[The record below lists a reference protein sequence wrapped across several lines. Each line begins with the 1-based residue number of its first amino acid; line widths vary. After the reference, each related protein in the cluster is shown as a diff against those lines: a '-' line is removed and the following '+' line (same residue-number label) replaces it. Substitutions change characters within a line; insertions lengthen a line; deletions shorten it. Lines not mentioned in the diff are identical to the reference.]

1 MDREMKSINR
11 ILTAP
16 FTAFFI
22 KSGLHPNYITLI
34 GGAVGIL
41 AFFSFS
47 VGTKAGFIAG
57 AFLFEA
63 FYILDNC
70 DGEVARARSL
80 SSKFGSW
87 MDTLV
92 DCLIHVLAFIGIGIG
107 VGRATGDPL
116 ILFIGIAAGMGA
128 FLSTFVAMLQKT
140 RNYGLAIHG
149 MPKAP
154 AGAEKKITPIDRLI
168 DILSAGD
175 FSLVL
180 LFFAI
185 FNKMELLLW
194 LGAVGANLFCII
206 LIAVNF
212 KYLTGRKE

>member
-1 MDREMKSINR
+1 MKGINR
-11 ILTAP
+11 VLTAP
-16 FTAFFI
+16 FTALFI
-22 KSGLHPNYITLI
+22 KSGLHPNYITLL

-41 AFFSFS
+41 AFFLFS
-47 VGTKAGFIAG
+47 MGSKVGFIGG
-57 AFLFEA
+57 AVLFEA

-70 DGEVARARSL
+70 DGEVARARGL

-92 DCLIHVLAFIGIGIG
+92 DCFIHVLAFIGIGIG
-107 VGRATGDPL
+107 ASRIAENPIMIFV
-116 ILFIGIAAGMGA
+116 GIAAGLGT

-154 AGAEKKITPIDRLI
+154 DGAVKKITTIDRLI
-168 DILSAGD
+168 DILSMGD
-175 FSLVL
+175 FSLVVL
-180 LFFAI
+180 LFAL

-194 LGAVGANLFCII
+194 LGAIGANVFC
-206 LIAVNF
+206 LTLLAVNF
-212 KYLTGRKE
+212 KYLTGREE

>member
-1 MDREMKSINR
+1 MRGINR

-22 KSGLHPNYITLI
+22 RSGLHPNYITLL

-47 VGTKAGFIAG
+47 IGTKAGFIIG

-70 DGEVARARSL
+70 DGEVARARGL
-80 SSKFGSW
+80 TSKFGSW
-87 MDTLV
+87 MDTLI
-92 DCLIHVLAFIGIGIG
+92 DCFIHVLAFIGIGIG
-107 VGRATGDPL
+107 VSRTTENP
-116 ILFIGIAAGMGA
+116 IMLFAGIVAGLGT

-154 AGAEKKITPIDRLI
+154 DGIVKKITVIDKLI
-168 DILSAGD
+168 DILSVGD

-180 LFFAI
+180 LLFAFF
-185 FNKMELLLW
+185 NRMELLLW

-206 LIAVNF
+206 ILAVNF
-212 KYLTGRKE
+212 KYLTGRE

>member
-1 MDREMKSINR
+1 MRSINR

-22 KSGLHPNYITLI
+22 RSGLRPNYITLL
-34 GGAVGIL
+34 GGAAGIL

-47 VGTKAGFIAG
+47 IGTKAGLIAG
-57 AFLFEA
+57 AVLFEA

-70 DGEVARARSL
+70 DGEVARARGL

-87 MDTLV
+87 MDTLI
-92 DCLIHVLAFIGIGIG
+92 DCFIHVLAFIGIGIG
-107 VGRATGDPL
+107 VSRTAEIP
-116 ILFIGIAAGMGA
+116 IMLFAGIIAGLGT
-128 FLSTFVAMLQKT
+128 FLSTLVVMLQKI

-154 AGAEKKITPIDRLI
+154 AGAKKKITAVDRLI

-180 LFFAI
+180 LLFAI

-194 LGAVGANLFCII
+194 LGAIGSNLFCIT
-206 LIAVNF
+206 LLAVNF
-212 KYLTGRKE
+212 KYLAGREE

>member
-1 MDREMKSINR
+1 MKGINR

-16 FTAFFI
+16 FTSLFI
-22 KSGLHPNYITLI
+22 KSGLHPNYITLL

-47 VGTKAGFIAG
+47 IGTKAGFIAG
-57 AFLFEA
+57 AVLFEA

-70 DGEVARARSL
+70 DGEVARARDL

-87 MDTLV
+87 MDTLI

-107 VGRATGDPL
+107 VSRVTENPL
-116 ILFIGIAAGMGA
+116 MIFLGVAAGLGA
-128 FLSTFVAMLQKT
+128 FLSTSVAMLQKMK
-140 RNYGLAIHG
+140 NYGLAIHG

-154 AGAEKKITPIDRLI
+154 AGAVKKITAIDKLI
-168 DILSAGD
+168 DFLSMGD

-180 LFFAI
+180 LLFAL

-194 LGAVGANLFCII
+194 LGAIGANLFCVV
-206 LIAVNF
+206 LLAVNF
-212 KYLTGRKE
+212 KYLMDRE

>member
-1 MDREMKSINR
+1 MKSINR
-11 ILTAP
+11 VLTTP

-22 KSGLHPNYITLI
+22 RSGLHPNYITLL

-47 VGTKAGFIAG
+47 VGTKAGFVVG
-57 AFLFEA
+57 AFLFEV

-92 DCLIHVLAFIGIGIG
+92 DCFIHVLAFIGIGIG
-107 VGRATGDPL
+107 VSRVTRDPL

-140 RNYGLAIHG
+140 MNYGLAIHG

-154 AGAEKKITPIDRLI
+154 DGAEKKITPIDRLI

-180 LFFAI
+180 LFFAL

-194 LGAVGANLFCII
+194 LGAIGANLFCII

>member
-1 MDREMKSINR
+1 MIGINR

-22 KSGLHPNYITLI
+22 RSGLHPNYITLL

-47 VGTKAGFIAG
+47 MGTKAGFIAG
-57 AFLFEA
+57 AVLFEA

-70 DGEVARARSL
+70 DGEVARARGL

-92 DCLIHVLAFIGIGIG
+92 DCFIHVLAFIGIGIG
-107 VGRATGDPL
+107 ASRIAENPIMIFV
-116 ILFIGIAAGMGA
+116 GIAAGLGT
-128 FLSTFVAMLQKT
+128 FLSTFVAMLQKI

-154 AGAEKKITPIDRLI
+154 GGAVKKVTAIDRLI
-168 DILSAGD
+168 DILSMGD

-180 LFFAI
+180 LLFAV

-194 LGAVGANLFCII
+194 LGAIGANLFCII
-206 LIAVNF
+206 LLAVNF
-212 KYLTGRKE
+212 KYLAGREE